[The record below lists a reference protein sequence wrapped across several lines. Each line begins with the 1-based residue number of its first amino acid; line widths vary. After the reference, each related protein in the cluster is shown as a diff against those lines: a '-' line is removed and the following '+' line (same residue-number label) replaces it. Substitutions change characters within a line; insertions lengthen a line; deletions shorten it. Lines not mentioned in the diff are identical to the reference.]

1 MSKID
6 HIPQWGECSWS
17 VHYWRLYL
25 IRYYTLKAVKR
36 CTQIWAYLW
45 ATHKNSYSNW
55 RCPQSWGYLC
65 EYLIVTCKTHFW
77 GLSIFGRTPQRNFA
91 SAEYRCSLLSIALG
105 GGHFDHTHTVWLYE
119 RFVVHHYYGKLR
131 LANAILLISPSG
143 GSPMFRL
150 FVAVNRTNNHAVILL
165 GF

>member
-1 MSKID
+1 MLLGHFSEFSCHVGWQTQELKTLLLADRFMKLVIFDCLLSCSLYWWLRYSLGHIWNPSKFGY
-6 HIPQWGECSWS
+6 IPQWGECSWS
-17 VHYWRLYL
+17 VHYWRLCL
-25 IRYYTLKAVKR
+25 IRYYTLNVIK
-36 CTQIWAYLW
+36 
-45 ATHKNSYSNW
+45 

-119 RFVVHHYYGKLR
+119 SFVVH
-131 LANAILLISPSG
+131 
-143 GSPMFRL
+143 
-150 FVAVNRTNNHAVILL
+150 
-165 GF
+165 

>member
-1 MSKID
+1 MANSGVKNTPSHARAFSWLLLDGIAVCCVFSLLLFFVAQVARYFEHID
-6 HIPQWGECSWS
+6 WVTLRYSLGRIWNAPKFGYIPQWGKCFRS

-25 IRYYTLKAVKR
+25 IRYYTLNVIK
-36 CTQIWAYLW
+36 
-45 ATHKNSYSNW
+45 

-119 RFVVHHYYGKLR
+119 SFVVH
-131 LANAILLISPSG
+131 
-143 GSPMFRL
+143 
-150 FVAVNRTNNHAVILL
+150 
-165 GF
+165 